1 MGMLWST
8 FRVARVAS
16 NEMVRQVGVRLK
28 ESGIDVFGEVGGV
41 KRRAVVVKSER
52 EVGMDRLDK
61 ETD

>member
-8 FRVARVAS
+8 VRVARVAS

-28 ESGIDVFGEVGGV
+28 ESGIDVFGEVGV

-52 EVGMDRLDK
+52 EVEMDRLDK